1 MRNDDSDLSGSFK
14 GFENAQKNIA
24 IFLMFV
30 HTYLSAYVIII
41 LVTPPNTLYI
51 VFATPPIK
59 RNTFS

>member
-41 LVTPPNTLYI
+41 LVTPPPIHYI
-51 VFATPPIK
+51 
-59 RNTFS
+59 